1 MFNFLHSWKSSP
13 TLTWEMLGSWWENTL
28 LFQNQKCPDM
38 LGFAW
43 NLQLWFTNL
52 KVSYMYYM
60 TGQNFTKILW
70 GTDGNVALSVRVK
83 VLLSFSS
90 PLIRV
95 PVLPSLSGARILND
109 LHLMTLG
116 FWNKWCLCFLNC
128 TENMLEF
135 VWAFHLCAIKSNK
148 GVIIFF
154 SYCPRIQFC
163 SIKFMS
169 DILILTHLQLGLWLL
184 LSA

>member
-1 MFNFLHSWKSSP
+1 MKILSCPYLGNAG
-13 TLTWEMLGSWWENTL
+13 TLVGKHTFVSKPKVPWYAGSCMKFVAL
-28 LFQNQKCPDM
+28 VY
-38 LGFAW
+38 A
-43 NLQLWFTNL
+43 NL
-52 KVSYMYYM
+52 KVLYMCYM

-83 VLLSFSS
+83 LLLSSSS
-90 PLIRV
+90 PLIHV
-95 PVLPSLSGARILND
+95 PVLMSLSGARILND

-116 FWNKWCLCFLNC
+116 FWNKAKCVCVSSIVQKTCWDLFGD
-128 TENMLEF
+128 
-135 VWAFHLCAIKSNK
+135 FHFCAIKSNK

>member
-1 MFNFLHSWKSSP
+1 
-13 TLTWEMLGSWWENTL
+13 
-28 LFQNQKCPDM
+28 
-38 LGFAW
+38 
-43 NLQLWFTNL
+43 L

-154 SYCPRIQFC
+154 
-163 SIKFMS
+163 
-169 DILILTHLQLGLWLL
+169 LL
-184 LSA
+184 LSKNSVLQHQVHEWYLNIDAFTAWFVIALVSIVRYSLNEMTNLHYWNN